1 MTNLKIT
8 RSPDRPMA
16 LALSSLILLAAAPG
30 VARAQLSVVTT
41 TQDLA
46 SIAREVGGDKIAV
59 ESLSAGNQDPHFVEP
74 KPSLLLK
81 LNKAALLIAVGR
93 ELEVAWLPPLLTQ
106 ARNAK
111 IQPGTPG
118 FLDAS
123 IGVRILDIPTGQ
135 ITRAMG
141 DVHPSGN
148 PHYWLDPGN
157 GLIIARAIETRLGEL
172 IPAERSYFAQR
183 VTAFAQ
189 RLADAQKRW
198 DAKMSPFKGV
208 KIVTYH
214 RSWANLVDR
223 FGLNVVGYIE
233 PKPGIPP
240 PPRHIVDLIA
250 EMRTQQIKVI
260 LVEPYFDLRTPESIA
275 RETGGSVLVLPPSV
289 GGVTGV
295 GDYIALF
302 DYIVNQLSSAL
313 ARAAGR

>member
-16 LALSSLILLAAAPG
+16 LALSSQILLAAAPG

>member
-1 MTNLKIT
+1 
-8 RSPDRPMA
+8 MA

-289 GGVTGV
+289 GGVAGV

>member
-172 IPAERSYFAQR
+172 IPAERAYFAQR